1 MRELLCYLEIIF
13 LWIMRSVGRG
23 IFKKN
28 PNLPV
33 RLGEPFC
40 GLGLM
45 IKSTDFF
52 FFLTLGNT
60 S

>member
-52 FFLTLGNT
+52 FF
-60 S
+60 